1 MDGTTGSGGGGGG
14 ALDKLLPKSI
24 VAKRR
29 RKKQEAREEDA
40 AAATAA
46 LLIGVKGEDVTA
58 PAHGVVQQV
67 GKDKDDVSYLSS
79 RRDSGSFVHDTDI
92 VPDRD
97 SNFYGRGYEYGDD
110 NRSIRTESFPSIPND
125 DSMEAATM
133 TSLDEGDLDR

>member
-1 MDGTTGSGGGGGG
+1 MDGTAGGGGG

-58 PAHGVVQQV
+58 PADDVVS
-67 GKDKDDVSYLSS
+67 KDDVSYLSS

-92 VPDRD
+92 VPDRN
-97 SNFYGRGYEYGDD
+97 SSLYSYSRGYEYGEDHD
-110 NRSIRTESFPSIPND
+110 TTEQFPSIPND
-125 DSMEAATM
+125 DSFETATM